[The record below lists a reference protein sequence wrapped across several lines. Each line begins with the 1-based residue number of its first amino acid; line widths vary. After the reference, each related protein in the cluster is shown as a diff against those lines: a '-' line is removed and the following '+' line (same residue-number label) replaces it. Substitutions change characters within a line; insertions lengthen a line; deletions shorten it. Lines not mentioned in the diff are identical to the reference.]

1 MEKHKRITETLVTE
15 NLEKVMSKASPSL
28 FSDGQQ
34 WYWEANE
41 FVKNLAQK
49 YDLQEWKTASL
60 VAVLSPLKSWEL
72 NKRITEE
79 FINGKT
85 DVHFSKQVNKALE
98 ILRLDAWGQPRIEAI
113 LQGQKTVSF
122 YHNLLNPSNPD
133 FVTIDR
139 HVLDS
144 LVFEGAN
151 ITPQRYVLIENVIKQ
166 YSKQLNLVPCST
178 QAIVW
183 VTHKH
188 LKKVA

>member
-1 MEKHKRITETLVTE
+1 MEKHKRITETLVAE
-15 NLEKVMSKASPSL
+15 NLEKVMSMASPSL
-28 FSDGQQ
+28 ISDGQQ
-34 WYWEANE
+34 WYWEAND
-41 FVKNLAQK
+41 FIKTLAQK
-49 YDLQEWKTASL
+49 YDLQDWKTSAIVS
-60 VAVLSPLKSWEL
+60 ALSPMKEWGL
-72 NKRITEE
+72 NKRIAEE

-85 DVHFSKQVNKALE
+85 DIHFSKQVDKALQ
-98 ILRLDAWGQPRIEAI
+98 ILRLDGWGQSRVEQI

-122 YHNLLNPSNPD
+122 YHNLLNPDNPD

-144 LVFEGAN
+144 LVHEGAN
-151 ITPQRYVLIENVIKQ
+151 VTHQRYVLIENVIKN

-178 QAIVW
+178 QAIIW